1 MDFKIPIIIMIISL
15 IVNSSIIENFMYSIP
30 MISVNNQ
37 LNIFGLLLKSML
49 IGFGFYIFTKYF

>member
-37 LNIFGLLLKSML
+37 LNIFGLLLKTASSL
-49 IGFGFYIFTKYF
+49 IISGKKD